1 MSKAQKKG
9 ESDRRELTLMGH
21 LDELR
26 YRLIVCIVALFVFT
40 VVSFFFA
47 RPVLELLIR
56 PVTVESPF
64 LPPPPEQQEVVLR
77 VNPDGG
83 VSVINPERLMETPKF
98 KVPPA
103 LLLEFPA
110 GGDRMTTQTL
120 NLTKKREGA
129 DLIYT
134 NPIDPFMMP
143 LKVAIIMGI
152 LLSLAVWVYQTWA
165 FVAPGLTEPEKKVVG
180 PMLFGAILLFP
191 VGAAFAYTLFF
202 LIIPVMQRYIVSGIE
217 TLYTIREYLKLMT
230 NMMLVFGVIFE
241 LPLVMA
247 LLARIGIVT
256 PAFLRHYR
264 RHIYVALS
272 IVAMLIT
279 PADPFSMLIALIPL
293 LILFEISVWLA
304 GVMALMR
311 SRDFEDSG
319 PSDENQ

>member
-1 MSKAQKKG
+1 MSKARKKG
-9 ESDRRELTLMGH
+9 EPDRRELTLIGH

-26 YRLIVCIVALFVFT
+26 YRLIICIVALFVST
-40 VVSFFFA
+40 VISFFFA
-47 RPVLELLIR
+47 RPVLELLIK

-64 LPPPPEQQEVVLR
+64 LPPPPEQQEVVFR
-77 VNPDGG
+77 VSEDGSVLIDG
-83 VSVINPERLMETPKF
+83 VEEFKEIKKF

-103 LLLEFPA
+103 LVLEFA
-110 GGDRMTTQTL
+110 DGATTRTL
-120 NLTKKREGA
+120 NLTKRREGA
-129 DLIYT
+129 ELIYT

-152 LLSLAVWVYQTWA
+152 LLSLAVWVFQVWR

-180 PMLFGAILLFP
+180 PMLSGAILLFP
-191 VGAAFAYTLFF
+191 IGAAFAYTLFF

-256 PAFLRHYR
+256 PAFLKHYR

-272 IVAMLIT
+272 VVAMVIT

-293 LILFEISVWLA
+293 LILFECSVWLT
-304 GVMALMR
+304 GIMAVMR
-311 SRDFEDSG
+311 SREF
-319 PSDENQ
+319 PDEANDG